1 MNPPEVIVRIAAKG
15 DGVSASG
22 RHVPGAV
29 PGDLLHAD
37 GSLEFGPHHIAP
49 CCRHFGRCG
58 GCQLQ
63 HCDEDTLAG
72 FVTSRVIN
80 AASRQGLEPEVLLPA
95 HLSPPRSRRRAR
107 LHVARV
113 GRGIALG
120 FRAAGSHQVIDMRQ
134 CPMLAGELEAVLAP
148 VRALLADL
156 RVKPGAEVELTLTD
170 QGVDLGLVGLCVQGL
185 ATTEAMLDFARE
197 MQLARLTFDQGFGA
211 EPLWEPEPVTIS
223 FGSVSVPFPPGVF
236 LQATADGEAALVSA
250 ACAWLAGARAVAD
263 LFSGL
268 GTFAFALA
276 GQGTK
281 VLAVEAAL
289 DAHLACRTAAGRARL
304 PVDASH
310 RDLFRNPLPGEELDR
325 FDAVLLD
332 PPRAGARE
340 QVGRLAQSRVE
351 RIVYISCNP
360 SSWARDAAMLAAAG
374 YRLAE
379 LRPVGQFRWSTHV
392 ELASLFLR
400 S

>member
-113 GRGIALG
+113 GRGTALG
-120 FRAAGSHQVIDMRQ
+120 FRAAGSHQVI
-134 CPMLAGELEAVLAP
+134 
-148 VRALLADL
+148 
-156 RVKPGAEVELTLTD
+156 
-170 QGVDLGLVGLCVQGL
+170 
-185 ATTEAMLDFARE
+185 
-197 MQLARLTFDQGFGA
+197 
-211 EPLWEPEPVTIS
+211 
-223 FGSVSVPFPPGVF
+223 
-236 LQATADGEAALVSA
+236 
-250 ACAWLAGARAVAD
+250 
-263 LFSGL
+263 
-268 GTFAFALA
+268 
-276 GQGTK
+276 
-281 VLAVEAAL
+281 
-289 DAHLACRTAAGRARL
+289 
-304 PVDASH
+304 
-310 RDLFRNPLPGEELDR
+310 
-325 FDAVLLD
+325 
-332 PPRAGARE
+332 
-340 QVGRLAQSRVE
+340 
-351 RIVYISCNP
+351 
-360 SSWARDAAMLAAAG
+360 
-374 YRLAE
+374 
-379 LRPVGQFRWSTHV
+379 
-392 ELASLFLR
+392 
-400 S
+400 